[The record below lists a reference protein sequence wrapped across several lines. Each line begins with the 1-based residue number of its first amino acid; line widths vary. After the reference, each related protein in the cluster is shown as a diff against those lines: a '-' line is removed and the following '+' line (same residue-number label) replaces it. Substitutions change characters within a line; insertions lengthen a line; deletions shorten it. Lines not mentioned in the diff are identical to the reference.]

1 MTNQAIEAL
10 EEKSLEWAPKHK
22 NTAKESSHHAS
33 NFHEEDFYYFYQEAS
48 GLNIFLSPLDNRF
61 MKTEYQ
67 NSKNFPLTLEVHF
80 KIWQNIEKKNRLLY

>member
-10 EEKSLEWAPKHK
+10 EEKSLEWAPKPK
-22 NTAKESSHHAS
+22 KIAKEASHHTPHS
-33 NFHEEDFYYFYQEAS
+33 HDEDFYYFYQEAS

-67 NSKNFPLTLEVHF
+67 NFKNFPLTLEVSF
-80 KIWQNIEKKNRLLY
+80 KVELNIEKEK